1 MSNTRNFTMVAP
13 GLHSSRR
20 FLDLDD
26 SRRSLFFYLLT
37 SPHQTSCGCSQIR
50 PGYACAD
57 LGPDWPMPKY
67 LTCLADIEGAGLIIT
82 DPDTNEIYI
91 ERWFKHN
98 SKGSWKYAK
107 AVAGQIAKI
116 ESEMLREKVNADFLA
131 TDMGQAAFEA
141 GEAEKVAD
149 IPSAANADNRL
160 LTTRLMQKG
169 NSDIHPAHI
178 YRHVR

>member
-20 FLDLDD
+20 FLALDD
-26 SRRSLFFYLLT
+26 SGRSLFLYLLT

-57 LGPDWPMPKY
+57 LGENWPPEKY
-67 LTCLADIEGAGLIIT
+67 QRYLAVLEEAGLIIA
-82 DPDTNEIYI
+82 DADTNEIYI

-107 AVAGQIAKI
+107 AIGDQIAKI
-116 ESEMLREKVNADFLA
+116 ESEMLHEKVNADFA
-131 TDMGQAAFEA
+131 ETDLGHAAYEA
-141 GEAEKVAD
+141 GEAEKAAD
-149 IPSAANADNRL
+149 RPSAANSHSRL
-160 LTTRLMQKG
+160 TSTSYLRKG
-169 NSDIHPAHI
+169 DPDANI
-178 YRHVR
+178 YRNVR